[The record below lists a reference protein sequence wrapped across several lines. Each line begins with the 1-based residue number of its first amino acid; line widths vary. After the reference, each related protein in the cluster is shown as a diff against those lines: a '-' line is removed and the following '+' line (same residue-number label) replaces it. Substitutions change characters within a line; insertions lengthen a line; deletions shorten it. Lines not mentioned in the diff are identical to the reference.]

1 MSGVVGSRRT
11 SRRVVTGAGRS
22 PSGGSWWP
30 TGVGGVLRLVALVVC
45 STLVAVGL
53 LAPAASAGSRSA
65 AVAPSRL
72 PARPGPTTSG
82 DSLFPDVGNRGYD
95 VTHYDIALRYDA
107 KKRSITA
114 VTTVSAR
121 AAYPLSSFALD
132 LEGLTVDRVRVDG
145 AAATWKRSGHKLV
158 ITPRRTV
165 LGSFLVVVAYHGKP
179 VTHVDPDGA
188 EDGWIPTKDGAT
200 VLSEPV
206 GAMTWFPNNNTPR
219 DKATFTT
226 RVTVPNRLE
235 VAGNGTLS
243 RRRRG
248 QHTTWTWRQRQPM
261 ATYLAMISIDDYRVY
276 RSSMRL
282 SNGKKLPLWSFV
294 EVGLGSFSSQ
304 RALVPKAIR
313 FEERRFGPYPFS
325 SAGIVVVD
333 TGVGY
338 ALETQTRPVFD
349 AKSDLGEST
358 VVHELAHQ
366 WYGDSLSPCDWGD
379 IWLNEGFA
387 SYAESLWLA
396 AHGGP
401 STKTQF
407 RQAYATAPV
416 SLWSPAPADLRD
428 PADLFSDPVYVRGGM
443 TLEVLRERIG
453 SRAFFTVLQRWARQ
467 HAGGCVSTGQFIGL
481 AERVS
486 HRQLDRLFDDW
497 LYTARKPVGYTP
509 ATTALSRGGAPRPA
523 APWRSADR

>member
-1 MSGVVGSRRT
+1 MAAALV
-11 SRRVVTGAGRS
+11 GAGVS
-22 PSGGSWWP
+22 APP
-30 TGVGGVLRLVALVVC
+30 AEAH
-45 STLVAVGL
+45 ST
-53 LAPAASAGSRSA
+53 APVRQQ
-65 AVAPSRL
+65 
-72 PARPGPTTSG
+72 ARPGPPTSG

-95 VTHYDIALRYDA
+95 VSHYNIALRYDETR
-107 KKRSITA
+107 RSIRAT
-114 VTTVSAR
+114 TTVSAR
-121 AAYPLSSFALD
+121 AEYPLSSFALD

-145 AAATWKRSGHKLV
+145 SSAAWARSGHKLL
-158 ITPRRTV
+158 ITPKRSL
-165 LGSFLVVVAYHGKP
+165 LGSFTVVIAYHGKP

-188 EDGWIPTKDGAT
+188 ADGWIPTKDGAT

-226 RVTVPNRLE
+226 RITVPNRLE

-243 RRRRG
+243 RRRQGSR
-248 QHTTWTWRQRQPM
+248 TTWTWRQRQPM

-282 SNGKKLPLWSFV
+282 VSGKKLSLWSFV
-294 EVGLGSFSSQ
+294 EVGLGSYAAQ

-333 TGVGY
+333 TGAGY

-349 AKSDLGEST
+349 ATSDVSEST

-366 WYGDSLSPCDWGD
+366 WYGDSLTPCDWGD

-387 SYAESLWLA
+387 SYTESLWLA

-401 STKTQF
+401 STKAQF
-407 RQAYATAPV
+407 RQAYATAPA
-416 SLWSPAPADLRD
+416 SLWSPAPADLKD
-428 PADLFSDPVYVRGGM
+428 PADLFSDPVYLRGGM

-453 SRAFFTVLQRWARQ
+453 SRSFSIVLKRWAAR
-467 HAGGCVSTGQFIGL
+467 HAGSCVSTGQFVAL
-481 AERVS
+481 AEEVS
-486 HRQLDRLFDDW
+486 HRDLDQLFDDW
-497 LYTARKPVGYTP
+497 LYVAKKPVGYVPDPTI
-509 ATTALSRGGAPRPA
+509 LSRAGAPRPVR
-523 APWRSADR
+523 PWR